1 MNLRALWLIEKRK
14 VVRNIKDEDE
24 GKLNKNNVEQLLEA
38 QYEVEELE
46 SLSMS
51 LLLGRE
57 KLRLLACIALI
68 TFSWI
73 TVLGA
78 SLNDV

>member
-1 MNLRALWLIEKRK
+1 
-14 VVRNIKDEDE
+14 
-24 GKLNKNNVEQLLEA
+24 LEA

-46 SLSMS
+46 SLSMR